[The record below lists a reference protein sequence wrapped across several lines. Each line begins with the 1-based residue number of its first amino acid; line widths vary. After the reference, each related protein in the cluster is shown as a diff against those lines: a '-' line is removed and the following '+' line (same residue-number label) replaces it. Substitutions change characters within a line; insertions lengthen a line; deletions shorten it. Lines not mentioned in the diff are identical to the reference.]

1 MKRLR
6 LKVFL
11 WSVLL
16 ISVFLKNVEPSS
28 VTKRGPAKA
37 TKATV
42 KPQVSTTSTTVT
54 SPRSTTS
61 KSSSRNTPRPKNSKR
76 TTTNAPY
83 TTTSVIDT
91 STKQQAN
98 RTSTTHKMKQSN
110 RQPTSTTTLSPIEI
124 MNRLYQMHGLA
135 SHGIAPSHAANTPS
149 TATKKKDQGSSI
161 DDIYRLHAMAI
172 AQGTHSQKK
181 GSSSSESSSSA
192 KKPSESSNT
201 KQSSHSNYNS
211 MEHIYQQHSSLP
223 SSMHHIMSQHS
234 VSSSHSS
241 GSSRPLKTSSSSS
254 SSVQETSGSSLSS
267 LMQPLL
273 KQLTPVGAGIGV
285 VLAPLLLF
293 NGFLQFFSN
302 MSRFLNNF
310 AQTILPVRRPLDN
323 NPQSQNA
330 YFQNLGPAH
339 LKRQPRDWY
348 LNPQNM
354 AKIQELTELFLKALK
369 ESEVQ

>member
-28 VTKRGPAKA
+28 VTKRAAAKA

-42 KPQVSTTSTTVT
+42 KPQVSATSTTVA
-54 SPRSTTS
+54 SARSTTS
-61 KSSSRNTPRPKNSKR
+61 KSNSRNTPRPKNSKR
-76 TTTNAPY
+76 TTTNAPSS
-83 TTTSVIDT
+83 TTPVIDT
-91 STKQQAN
+91 ATKQNAN
-98 RTSTTHKMKQSN
+98 RTSTTQKRKQSN
-110 RQPTSTTTLSPIEI
+110 RQPTTTTTLSPLEI

-149 TATKKKDQGSSI
+149 TATKKKDQGSSM

-172 AQGTHSQKK
+172 AQNTHTQKK
-181 GSSSSESSSSA
+181 GPSSSESSSSA
-192 KKPSESSNT
+192 KKPESSNT
-201 KQSSHSNYNS
+201 KQNSHTNYNS
-211 MEHIYQQHSSLP
+211 MEQIYQQHSSLP
-223 SSMHHIMSQHS
+223 SSMHHIMAQHS
-234 VSSSHSS
+234 VSSSHNS
-241 GSSRPLKTSSSSS
+241 GSSSKPLKTSSSS
-254 SSVQETSGSSLSS
+254 SSVQETSGSSLST

-323 NPQSQNA
+323 NPQNQNA

-354 AKIQELTELFLKALK
+354 AKIQELTELFFRALK